1 MPKQVNFIVGKEYSK
16 LDLGKNYIL
25 CELTIN
31 KKIVKAIIFF
41 DFQNI
46 YFGQIMSNS
55 YKNLSKIKLVKKYNL
70 RNIEVRIPNNDE
82 YFSKENSLLEIYDS
96 SNKNV
101 GILGQNTNL
110 IINCFKLEKT
120 VRVFEQLMKEKDNA
134 MILEFSLFNSFIE
147 KIEKK
152 FSVN

>member
-70 RNIEVRIPNNDE
+70 RNIEIKIPNSNE
-82 YFSKENSLLEIYDS
+82 SIEHENTLLEIYDS
-96 SNKNV
+96 SEDNKNIQGV
-101 GILGQNTNL
+101 KKGV
-110 IINCFKLEKT
+110 IINCFEVEKT
-120 VRVFEQLMKEKDNA
+120 VIVYKQLKKEKNTA
-134 MILEFSLFNSFIE
+134 IELEFSLFDSFLDA
-147 KIEKK
+147 IEKK
-152 FSVN
+152 FS